1 MVILNMSDS
10 FHHERIAVIDF
21 GSQYT
26 RLIARRLRE
35 VGAFGLVYS
44 SNVSFEDIQGP
55 DLKGIIL
62 SGGPSSVFEEG
73 APRLDPQILKSGT
86 PILGICYGQQLIAK
100 EFGGNVHRSKARE
113 YGKASI
119 DVLSD
124 DSVLFRGLQS
134 SQQVWMSHGDHVE
147 SIQNTFKVV
156 GRTASVPVAAMESE
170 SLKIFAIQFHPEVT
184 QTESGLKI
192 LKNFCDFSG
201 MNCDWSS
208 ENFIEEKIKKIHD
221 QVGKDLVIL
230 GLSGGVDSS
239 VAALLLHKAI
249 GSRLHCMFIDTGLLR
264 LNERVQVQE
273 SFEPFALHVH
283 WIDASEEFFHGL
295 SGISDPETKRKKIG
309 AIFIEVFE
317 REAKKLNAKFLAQG
331 TTYPDVI
338 ESKGIGGAVLVKSHH
353 NVGGLPERLNL
364 KIVEPL
370 RELFKDEVRA
380 VGRTLGLHPQM
391 VARHPFPGPGLAV
404 RIPGNVDRE
413 KVRILQEADSIFIH
427 ELMISGWY
435 ERTAQ
440 AFVVLLPVK
449 TVGIMGDERTYEYLC
464 TLRAVT
470 SEDFMTADWARLPYD
485 LLEKVAQRIVNE
497 VKGINR
503 VTFDI
508 TSKPPATIEY
518 E

>member
-1 MVILNMSDS
+1 MVILNMSES
-10 FHHERIAVIDF
+10 LHHERIAIIDF

-35 VGAFGLVYS
+35 VGAFGLVYNS
-44 SNVSFEDIQGP
+44 STSYEEIKGQ

-62 SGGPSSVFEEG
+62 SGGPSSVFDKG
-73 APRLDPQILKSGT
+73 APTLDSKILNAGV

-100 EFGGNVHRSKARE
+100 QFGGNVHRSSARE

-119 DVLSD
+119 NLLVN
-124 DSVLFRGLQS
+124 DSVLFQGLQTP
-134 SQQVWMSHGDHVE
+134 QQVWMSHGDHVE
-147 SIQNTFKVV
+147 SIGDIFRVV
-156 GRTASVPVAAMESE
+156 GQTTSVPVAAMESL
-170 SLKIFAIQFHPEVT
+170 SKKIFAIQFHPEVT
-184 QTESGLKI
+184 QTEFGLSI
-192 LKNFCDFSG
+192 LKNFCNFSG
-201 MNCDWSS
+201 MHCDWSPQ
-208 ENFIEEKIKKIHD
+208 NFIEEKIHQI
-221 QVGKDLVIL
+221 QSEVGKNKAIL

-239 VAALLLHKAI
+239 VAALLLHRAI
-249 GSRLHCMFIDTGLLR
+249 GSQLHCMFIDTGLLR
-264 LNERVQVQE
+264 LNERIQVQE
-273 SFEPFALHVH
+273 SFKPFDLQIH
-283 WIDASEEFFHGL
+283 WIDAANEFLEGL
-295 SGISDPETKRKKIG
+295 SGVSDPELKRKKIG

-317 REAKKLNAKFLAQG
+317 REAKKLNATFLAQG

-338 ESKGIGGAVLVKSHH
+338 ESQGVGGAVLVKSHH

-380 VGRTLGLHPQM
+380 VGRTLGLPPLM

-404 RIPGNVDRE
+404 RIPGSVDRE
-413 KVRILQEADSIFIH
+413 KVRILQEADAIFIH
-427 ELMISGWY
+427 ELIASGWY
-435 ERTAQ
+435 ERSDQ
-440 AFVVLLPVK
+440 AFVVLLPVR
-449 TVGIMGDERTYEYLC
+449 TVGIMGDERTYEYMC

-470 SEDFMTADWARLPYD
+470 SEDFMTADWTRLPYD

-503 VTFDI
+503 VSFDI

>member
-1 MVILNMSDS
+1 MVILNMSES
-10 FHHERIAVIDF
+10 LHHERIAVIDF

-35 VGAFGLVYS
+35 VGAFGLVYNS
-44 SNVSFEDIQGP
+44 SVTFEEIKGQ

-62 SGGPSSVFEEG
+62 SGGPSSVFDDG
-73 APRLDPQILKSGT
+73 APVLDPKILEAGL

-100 EFGGNVHRSKARE
+100 QFGGSVHRSKARE

-119 DVLSD
+119 ELLAH
-124 DSVLFRGLQS
+124 DSVLFQGLKS
-134 SQQVWMSHGDHVE
+134 PQQVWMSHGDHVE
-147 SIQNTFKVV
+147 SIGAPFRVV
-156 GRTASVPVAAMESE
+156 GQTTSVPVAAMESPNK
-170 SLKIFAIQFHPEVT
+170 KIFAIQFHPEVT
-184 QTESGLKI
+184 QTESGLNM
-192 LKNFCDFSG
+192 LKNFCNFAG
-201 MNCDWSS
+201 MRCDWSS
-208 ENFIEEKIKKIHD
+208 ENFIEEKINKIRAE
-221 QVGKDLVIL
+221 VGKDKVIL

-239 VAALLLHKAI
+239 VAALLLHRAI
-249 GSRLHCMFIDTGLLR
+249 GTQLHCMFIDTGLLR
-264 LNERVQVQE
+264 LNERLQVQE
-273 SFEPFALHVH
+273 SFKPFDLQIH
-283 WIDASEEFFHGL
+283 WIDASNEFLDGL
-295 SGISDPETKRKKIG
+295 LSVSDPELKRKKIG
-309 AIFIEVFE
+309 AIFIQVFE

-338 ESKGIGGAVLVKSHH
+338 ESQGIGGAVLVKSHH
-353 NVGGLPERLNL
+353 NVGGLPERLKL
-364 KIVEPL
+364 TIIEPL
-370 RELFKDEVRA
+370 RELFKDEVRS

-404 RIPGNVDRE
+404 RIPGHVDRE
-413 KVRILQEADSIFIH
+413 KVRILQEADAIFIH
-427 ELMISGWY
+427 ELVISGWY

-449 TVGIMGDERTYEYLC
+449 TVGIMGDERTYEYMC

-503 VTFDI
+503 VSFDI